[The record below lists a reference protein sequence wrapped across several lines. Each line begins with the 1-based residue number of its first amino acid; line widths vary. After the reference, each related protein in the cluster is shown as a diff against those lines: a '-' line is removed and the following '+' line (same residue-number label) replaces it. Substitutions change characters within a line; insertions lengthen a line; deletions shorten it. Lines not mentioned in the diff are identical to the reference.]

1 MVFEFMR
8 LFGNYHDTY
17 DLRGI
22 RPTNWLEI

>member
-1 MVFEFMR
+1 MVFDFMR

-17 DLRGI
+17 DLRDI